1 MANPC
6 FRKNDGSGAYV
17 WDELSHIPSERGDLD
32 TLKTRQNAVINFS
45 RNRYVFHR
53 YLIDTKGNWN
63 LFWRSIPLSM
73 VISLQTFFEED
84 YFFFFPDY
92 DGSHYWSV
100 YIANDTFS
108 PVLLPNGQYDLSLTL
123 KEYGVGSLSYSSS
136 FSSSSSLGINL
147 LVSSDVSANRVDFYQ
162 PNTGV
167 ITNSFDSQDEAPS
180 GLGYDDGAGNLLECD
195 NYSDRFYIH
204 SGIEQAVTF
213 SFASPSLSPTGFDY
227 MLGHYLSIDN
237 YTDLVYVHVGKTQ
250 SISFTFSTP
259 GGDPTGLA
267 TDQQNIITCD
277 RTTDYIYF
285 HSGESGIIASSFQ
298 VAGTTFH
305 GLAYNGDTF
314 VCQLSRIYKY
324 SSKTSTLIT
333 SFSAGGNNTQ
343 GLTFIR

>member
-6 FRKNDGSGAYV
+6 FRKNDGSDAYV
-17 WDELSHIPSERGDLD
+17 WAELSHIPSERGDLT

-92 DGSHYWSV
+92 DQSHYWSV
-100 YIANDTFS
+100 YIANNSFS

-123 KEYGVGSLSYSSS
+123 KEYGVGSLSFSSS
-136 FSSSSSLGINL
+136 SSSSSSLGINL
-147 LVSSDVSANRVDFYQ
+147 LVGCDRTANKIYFYQ
-162 PNTGV
+162 PDTGV
-167 ITNSFDSQDEAPS
+167 VIDSFASQNIAPT
-180 GLGYDDGAGNLLECD
+180 GLGYDDGVGNLLECD
-195 NYSDRFYIH
+195 TYSDMFYIH
-204 SGIEQAVTF
+204 SGIEYAVIS
-213 SFASPSLSPTGFDY
+213 SFAAPYISPTAFDY
-227 MLGHYLSIDN
+227 MLGHYLSLDN
-237 YTDLVYVHVGKTQ
+237 LTDFVYVHMGKTQ
-250 SISFTFSTP
+250 NISFTFSTP
-259 GGDPTGLA
+259 AGDPTGLA

-277 RTTDYIYF
+277 RTTDFIYF
-285 HSGESGIIASSFQ
+285 HSGESAIIDSSFQ
-298 VAGTTFH
+298 VSSTTFH

-314 VCQLSRIYKY
+314 VCGISRIWRY
-324 SSKTSTLIT
+324 SGKTSTLKT
-333 SFSAGGNNTQ
+333 SFTTAGNNTQ

>member
-6 FRKNDGSGAYV
+6 FRKNDGSDAYV
-17 WDELSHIPSERGDLD
+17 WAELSHIPSERGDL
-32 TLKTRQNAVINFS
+32 TSLKTRQNAVINFS

-92 DGSHYWSV
+92 DESQYWSV

-108 PVLLPNGQYDLSLTL
+108 PVLLSNGQYDLSLTL
-123 KEYGVGSLSYSSS
+123 KEYGVGSLS
-136 FSSSSSLGINL
+136 FSSSSSSSSSIGINL
-147 LVSSDVSANRVDFYQ
+147 LVSSDVTANRIYFHQ
-162 PNTGV
+162 PTTGV
-167 ITNSFDSQDEAPS
+167 RTNSFASQDEAPS
-180 GLGYDDGAGNLLECD
+180 GLGYDDGVGNLLECD
-195 NYSDRFYIH
+195 SYTDRFYIH
-204 SGIEQAVTF
+204 SGIVYALSN
-213 SFASPSLSPTGFDY
+213 SFASPNINPYALDY
-227 MLGHYLSIDN
+227 MLGHYISLDN
-237 YTDLVYVHVGKTQ
+237 NTDLIYVHVGKTQ

-259 GGDPTGLA
+259 AGDPTGLA

-277 RTTDYIYF
+277 RTTDFIYF
-285 HSGESGIIASSFQ
+285 HSGESAVIDSSFQ
-298 VAGTTFH
+298 VSSTTFH

-314 VCQLSRIYKY
+314 VCQLSRIYRY
-324 SSKTSTLIT
+324 SSKTSTLIN
-333 SFSAGGNNTQ
+333 SFSAGGTNTQ